1 MYNSLSEKLE
11 IFIITFNRASK
22 LDATLSRI
30 LADDSPVKN
39 FRINVIDNNST
50 DKTFEVVSRYLS
62 LHNNLYYE
70 KNKYN
75 IGGNANIV
83 SAFYK
88 AEREYVW
95 ILADNDDYC
104 WDNWNEVEQYI
115 NDKSDAVVVA
125 TYECPKYDIAQLYN
139 QMTFL
144 PGVIYKTS
152 NIDDTVIGNME
163 FNIADGNVKTKGS
176 FDISSYLFDVFSTVN
191 NCDANLLSKN
201 FLGLENQIFGKVNAK
216 ISLKGKIP
224 ENAQD
229 IKLVSG
235 KVNFS
240 VNNGKMPKLGSL
252 EYLLRAGNLFK
263 SGIMGLTLNN
273 LIEVLTPYK
282 TGEFSAIKGSFDV
295 HSGKISSLEIFSKG
309 NNLSLFI
316 YGGYDIINDNAD
328 IEILGRLSKNVSNVL
343 GAAGNASL
351 NTLFNTLTGNKIKE
365 GSKSQII
372 ENVNKVPLI
381 EISGD
386 DYRLFLAKIKGRL
399 NSDDYVKSFN
409 WLN

>member
-163 FNIADGNVKTKGS
+163 FNIANLFPHLALALKLINENKKISIVDKAIVLAGDNRDENGDYIYTRGYDSSYVHPLQKGMNWLCGYANSLWLIQDEKIRNYIISHNRFCSELNSPKLFFWNPKDSERNVYNYLCIFAVLSLWDKIIFILNVILYYSLYRIIFISKREAFDLKRGLLVIQYNLRLFYYIKTKLYR
-176 FDISSYLFDVFSTVN
+176 IN
-191 NCDANLLSKN
+191 KN
-201 FLGLENQIFGKVNAK
+201 
-216 ISLKGKIP
+216 
-224 ENAQD
+224 
-229 IKLVSG
+229 
-235 KVNFS
+235 
-240 VNNGKMPKLGSL
+240 
-252 EYLLRAGNLFK
+252 
-263 SGIMGLTLNN
+263 
-273 LIEVLTPYK
+273 IEGVC
-282 TGEFSAIKGSFDV
+282 
-295 HSGKISSLEIFSKG
+295 
-309 NNLSLFI
+309 
-316 YGGYDIINDNAD
+316 
-328 IEILGRLSKNVSNVL
+328 
-343 GAAGNASL
+343 
-351 NTLFNTLTGNKIKE
+351 
-365 GSKSQII
+365 
-372 ENVNKVPLI
+372 
-381 EISGD
+381 
-386 DYRLFLAKIKGRL
+386 
-399 NSDDYVKSFN
+399 
-409 WLN
+409 